1 MASEQALD
9 TSEEASIQR
18 AATKVTNMDYLI
30 PRLRLQ
36 TNQIRHNRDYVKFTK
51 EKLSF
56 VNSYSKYP

>member
-1 MASEQALD
+1 MILNFAKDRNLG
-9 TSEEASIQR
+9 
-18 AATKVTNMDYLI
+18 
-30 PRLRLQ
+30 